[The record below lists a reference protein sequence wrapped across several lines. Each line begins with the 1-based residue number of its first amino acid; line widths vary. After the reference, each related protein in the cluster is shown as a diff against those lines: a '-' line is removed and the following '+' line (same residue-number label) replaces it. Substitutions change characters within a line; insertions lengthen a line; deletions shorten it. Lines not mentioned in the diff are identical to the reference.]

1 MRDEGV
7 RGSERVVGRWRSHT
21 RPHALRR
28 PQPAQ
33 QEGILLQNIWQTGEY
48 ATMKINWLNN
58 VNFLEKRLKSL

>member
-7 RGSERVVGRWRSHT
+7 RGSERVVRRRRSDT

-33 QEGILLQNIWQTGEY
+33 QEGILLQDIRQTGELK
-48 ATMKINWLNN
+48 TLKINWWISY
-58 VNFLEKRLKSL
+58 LERYFKSL

>member
-7 RGSERVVGRWRSHT
+7 RGSERVVGRRRSDT

-33 QEGILLQNIWQTGEY
+33 QEGILLKDIRPAGE
-48 ATMKINWLNN
+48 KQ
-58 VNFLEKRLKSL
+58 